1 MAMSHTFR
9 GVMDWKTLVTRIWKS
24 FYKRIKG
31 SQVPKTFEF
40 QLEISSPVNWM
51 YYFASFLLNDI
62 MIKELNLFSNDC
74 MLIAS
79 SRCSRNQGSLWNFRM
94 PPPPKES
101 LFLKNACVFSLVYRM
116 WETMICLYFCCFEI
130 GIFVRIQS
138 ASVLSGNSSQA

>member
-1 MAMSHTFR
+1 MVTSHTFR
-9 GVMDWKTLVTRIWKS
+9 GVMDWETIVTRIWKS
-24 FYKRIKG
+24 IYKRIRRI
-31 SQVPKTFEF
+31 QVPKTFEF
-40 QLEISSPVNWM
+40 QLEISSSVNRM

-94 PPPPKES
+94 PPPPQES
-101 LFLKNACVFSLVYRM
+101 LFLKSACVFSLVYQM
-116 WETMICLYFCCFEI
+116 CETVICLYFCCFEI

-138 ASVLSGNSSQA
+138 ASVLSGNST